1 MFCRWNEQAG
11 PDGKKIRCII
21 VLGLTNDI
29 KFCSEKTASTSASEY
44 PRNVGYLLDQL
55 ETVLGGWACRMDCPV
70 VYASGAASYREDP
83 RKITSDVR
91 LDNLNTSSQPKVQHA
106 RALGRLYNFLD
117 QSSTAGP
124 FPDFLPGRV
133 YMVQKPM
140 TDFNRCDWV
149 GHPHLT
155 ELYTQACYLANTVF
169 FVLQKSKLR
178 SNMKCKYKDYWDA
191 VVL

>member
-1 MFCRWNEQAG
+1 
-11 PDGKKIRCII
+11 
-21 VLGLTNDI
+21 L
-29 KFCSEKTASTSASEY
+29 
-44 PRNVGYLLDQL
+44 
-55 ETVLGGWACRMDCPV
+55 
-70 VYASGAASYREDP
+70 
-83 RKITSDVR
+83 
-91 LDNLNTSSQPKVQHA
+91 
-106 RALGRLYNFLD
+106 LD

-124 FPDFLPGRV
+124 FPDFLLGRL

-155 ELYTQACYLANTVF
+155 ELYTQACFLAKTVF

-178 SNMKCKYKDYWDA
+178 SNMKCKYEEYSDA